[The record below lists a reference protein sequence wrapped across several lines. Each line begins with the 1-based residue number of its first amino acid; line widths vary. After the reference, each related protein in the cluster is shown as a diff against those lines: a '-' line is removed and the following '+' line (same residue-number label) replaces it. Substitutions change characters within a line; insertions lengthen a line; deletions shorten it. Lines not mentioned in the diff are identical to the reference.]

1 LWINEQSGDVNEI
14 RELFHRRMI
23 KLPGL
28 TFPGAGMGTAEWIA
42 LALLLIALVGWRRWR
57 GIPEDQKKR

>member
-1 LWINEQSGDVNEI
+1 
-14 RELFHRRMI
+14 MI

-57 GIPEDQKKR
+57 GIPEDQKER